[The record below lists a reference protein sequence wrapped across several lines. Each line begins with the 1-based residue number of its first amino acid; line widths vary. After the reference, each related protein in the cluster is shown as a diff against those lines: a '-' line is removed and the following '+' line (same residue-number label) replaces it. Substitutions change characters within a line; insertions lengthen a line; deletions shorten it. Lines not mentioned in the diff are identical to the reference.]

1 MNDLDQLAVFHG
13 IQTEY
18 VDIWGNS
25 HPLGEETM
33 RSLLEAMD
41 VSVDDD
47 EQVGRALEQAMLRP
61 WRRMI
66 PAAMVVRQGDLQAG
80 PLEVP
85 LVLEEGA
92 AGPHCWRVID
102 EQGAGRQEPLD
113 LAALEV
119 QERREVEGQ
128 TLVRRALRVQLD
140 LPAGYHSIELGRDG
154 DTLAVMAL
162 IVSPGRCYLPPELEQ
177 GGRVWGPAAQLYS
190 VRSRRNWGMGDFTD
204 LRALCEA
211 CPGLGASMVG
221 LNPLHAL
228 FPHNPPHASP
238 YCPSSRLMLNV
249 MYLDIDAMEDLA
261 ECAKVRQWV
270 ESRDLQRNLARLRD
284 AELVD
289 YGGVAAVKRPLLE
302 ALFSH
307 FREEH
312 LESGSARGEAFRAFV
327 AAGGQALRLHALYE
341 ALQEHFFAEDQG
353 LWGWPVWP
361 EAYQD
366 WRSDEVARFEAD
378 HRDRV
383 DFFLY
388 LQWQADL
395 QLAAVARRCDELGV
409 TPGLYQD
416 LSVSVDRAGSEIWS
430 NRDVFAM
437 EASVG
442 APPDALGPQ
451 GQNWGLPP
459 MVPSRLTDA
468 AYAPFIEILRRTM
481 RHAGALRIDHVM
493 GLMRLFWIPPGK
505 TPAEGAYVQYPLD
518 DLLGIVALESQRNR
532 CLVIGED
539 LGTVPDEVR
548 QALAPAGVLSYRV
561 LYFEREG
568 DSFKRPDQYPQQAL
582 VTVTTHDLPTLA
594 GFWTGEDLRVRDELS
609 LYPSEEMRQEFI
621 NNRNTDRVE
630 LLRALADQGLLPD
643 GASSDPADW
652 PEMTGPLARAV
663 CRYLARAPSV
673 VMAVQLEDVLGQQGQ
688 ANLPGT
694 THEHPNWLR
703 RLSTDLED
711 LLANPEL
718 QALARALRQRKNN
731 STAPKIPT

>member
-1 MNDLDQLAVFHG
+1 MNDLDQLAVLHG
-13 IQTEY
+13 IQTDY
-18 VDIWGNS
+18 IDIWGNR
-25 HPLGEETM
+25 HPLEEETM

-41 VSVDDD
+41 VSVGDD
-47 EQVGRALEQAMLRP
+47 EQVRQALEQARLRP
-61 WRRMI
+61 WRRVLP
-66 PAAMVVRQGDLQAG
+66 PAVVVRQGDLRGG
-80 PLEVP
+80 PLELP
-85 LVLEEGA
+85 LVLEEGVT
-92 AGPHCWRVID
+92 GPLSWRVTEEEGD
-102 EQGAGRQEPLD
+102 GHQGQID

-119 QERREVEGQ
+119 LEQREVEGRA
-128 TLVRRALRVQLD
+128 LARRALPMGLD
-140 LPAGYHSIELGRDG
+140 LPAGYHSLELMAGG
-154 DTLAVMAL
+154 EPLAVTAL
-162 IVSPGRCYLPPELEQ
+162 IVSPGRCYLPPALEQ
-177 GGRVWGPAAQLYS
+177 GGRVWGPAVQLYS
-190 VRSRRNWGMGDFTD
+190 LRSRRNWGLGDFSD

-211 CPGLGASMVG
+211 CPGWGAALVG

-249 MYLDIDAMEDLA
+249 MYLDVEVMEDLA
-261 ECAKVRQWV
+261 ECEEARRRVGSP
-270 ESRDLQRNLARLRD
+270 ELQQELTRLRG

-289 YGGVAAVKRPLLE
+289 YGGVAAVKRPVLE
-302 ALFSH
+302 ALFAS
-307 FREEH
+307 FCQRH
-312 LESGSARGEAFRAFV
+312 LERDTPRAEAFRAFV
-327 AAGGQALRLHALYE
+327 DQGGRVLRLHALYE
-341 ALQEHFFAEDQG
+341 ALQEHFFARDQA

-361 EAYQD
+361 EAYRD
-366 WRSDEVARFEAD
+366 RRSDEVQRFEAD

-395 QLAAVARRCDELGV
+395 QLSAVARRCEELGV
-409 TPGLYQD
+409 APGLYQD

-468 AYAPFIEILRRTM
+468 AYAPFIEILRHTM

-505 TPAEGAYVQYPLD
+505 TPADGAYVRYPLD

-568 DSFKRPDQYPQQAL
+568 DSFKGPDQYPRQAL
-582 VTVTTHDLPTLA
+582 VTVTTHDLPTLT
-594 GFWTGEDLRVRDELS
+594 GFWSGEDLRVRDELK
-609 LYPSEEMRQEFI
+609 LYPSDEVRQEFI
-621 NNRNTDRVE
+621 SGRDKDRVQ
-630 LLRALADQGLLPD
+630 LLRALAQKGLLPD
-643 GASSDPADW
+643 DADLDPAAW
-652 PEMTGPLARAV
+652 PEMTGELGRAV
-663 CRYLARAPSV
+663 CRYLASAPSL

-694 THEHPNWLR
+694 THKHPNWLR
-703 RLSTDLED
+703 RLSMDLED
-711 LLANPEL
+711 LLEDQQMTAMAD
-718 QALARALRQRKNN
+718 ALKDTRG
-731 STAPKIPT
+731 T